1 MSNLTQTALDQ
12 IPDEYLERFRNLL
25 KQPLRGTQPLRRA
38 LKKYDATVRSVAPF
52 VDFLDVDEATQL
64 LQASDAL
71 LDAAEASSEEELHQL
86 VQAAVLYLILEDE
99 DEEITGVLGLDDDAQ
114 VLNAVARTL
123 GMPQHIVQ
131 LKVHTFD

>member
-1 MSNLTQTALDQ
+1 MSTLTQTVLEQ
-12 IPDEYLERFRNLL
+12 IPDEYLGRFRALVD
-25 KQPLRGTQPLRRA
+25 QPFRGTQPLRRA
-38 LKKYDATVRSVAPF
+38 LKQYDTTVRSVAPF
-52 VDFLDVDEATQL
+52 VDFLDVDEAQQL
-64 LQASDAL
+64 LRACEAL
-71 LDAAEASSEEELHQL
+71 LDAAEASTEDDVHQL